1 MEDLKIAIGS
11 DHAGF
16 ELKEKIV
23 EYLTSNNYNFKDFG
37 TFTPE
42 SCDYPKIAQI
52 VASEV
57 SNKAFNRGILVCGSG
72 IGMSIAANKFKG
84 VKAALCWNSFTAKSS
99 RTHNDSNI
107 LCLGQRVTEENLA
120 LEIVDLWLKSEFE
133 GGRHKLRVD
142 MIEEINE

>member
-1 MEDLKIAIGS
+1 MDNLKIAIGS

-23 EYLTSNNYNFKDFG
+23 EYLTSNHYDFKDFG
-37 TFTPE
+37 TFSTD
-42 SCDYPKIAQI
+42 SCDYPKIAQA

-57 SNKAFNRGILVCGSG
+57 SKKNYGRGILVCGSG
-72 IGMSIAANKFKG
+72 IGMSIAANKYKG
-84 VKAALCWNSFTAKSS
+84 VLAALCFNMFTAKSS
-99 RTHNDSNI
+99 RTHNNSNV
-107 LCLGQRVTEENLA
+107 LCLGQRVTEEKLA
-120 LEIVDLWLKSEFE
+120 LEIVDTWLNTEFE